1 MPVITYL
8 TFDGNCREAFDF
20 YRSVFG
26 GEYAIMQTFADA
38 PPDIGISESDGDK
51 VMHTTLSIGDGL
63 IMGSDSSADFG
74 PPHVAGNNFSL
85 SYSTQSREET
95 DELFAKISEGGT
107 ITMPLQDVFWGSY
120 FGSCTDKFG
129 INWMFSYDTPQD

>member
-1 MPVITYL
+1 MPIVTYL

-26 GEYAIMQTFADA
+26 GEYAIMQTFGDA
-38 PPDIGISESDGDK
+38 PPDIGVSESDKDK
-51 VMHTTLSIGDGL
+51 VMHTTLSIGDGV
-63 IMGSDSSADFG
+63 IMGSDTSPDFG
-74 PPHVAGNNFSL
+74 PPHVPGNNFSL

-95 DELFAKISEGGT
+95 DELFAKVSEGGAV
-107 ITMPLQDVFWGSY
+107 TMPLQDMFWGSY

-129 INWMFSYDTPQD
+129 INWMFGYDTPQD